1 MDLPIDVR
9 KRRKQSHRR
18 RWTEH
23 NSTRQTL
30 ILEAAVE
37 LIEEHDSGAEISIQ
51 QIAER
56 AGLARSVLYR
66 QFDNREDLDARIRE
80 FIQLRA
86 IEQFETAMVLDHG
99 KTVGETL
106 LDIMRTVVGWA
117 AEHPNLYRFEQSGR
131 LHGYASPQSGA
142 VVGRQRLAELVWQRF
157 STVTAVL
164 GIDVRPFHPL
174 AHGVIGLVEGVV
186 NQYIIAPSDSGDSG
200 YSGPVD
206 PEAIAELLATSVW
219 HLFSGHA
226 ADKGYRFDRDAN
238 TAALLGGLLGTAAD
252 GKRPPTEES
261 GR

>member
-1 MDLPIDVR
+1 MDLPMDLR
-9 KRRKQSHRR
+9 KRRKQSHKR
-18 RWTEH
+18 RWSEH

-30 ILEAAVE
+30 ILQAAVE
-37 LIEEHDSGAEISIQ
+37 LIEEHESGAEISIQ

-80 FIQLRA
+80 FIRQRA
-86 IEQFETAMVLDHG
+86 IEQFESAMVLDPA

-106 LDIMRTVVGWA
+106 LDLMRTVVGWA
-117 AEHPNLYRFEQSGR
+117 ADHPKLYRFEQSGR
-131 LHGYASPQSGA
+131 LHGHSAPQSGA
-142 VVGRQRLAELVWQRF
+142 IVGRQRLAELVWQRF

-186 NQYIIAPSDSGDSG
+186 NQYIVAPGDSG
-200 YSGPVD
+200 RAD

-226 ADKGYRFDRDAN
+226 ADNGYHFDRDAN
-238 TAALLGGLLGTAAD
+238 AAALLGGLLDTAAD
-252 GKRPPTEES
+252 GKRPPAAES